1 MFSYPRIV
9 RLAPVLFL
17 IIMAAGLAETLIQGG
32 GYDDSTIFIGAASIA
47 LALALFFRTRV
58 ELGAHEITV
67 VRPWTSRRIQ
77 RDEIAAVNWERGS
90 DVVLSL
96 RAGGHVS
103 LPSITGRDA
112 EMSAAI
118 HAWLH
123 G

>member
-17 IIMAAGLAETLIQGG
+17 ILMAGGLAVTVIQGG
-32 GYDDSTIFIGAASIA
+32 GYDDSTIFIGAASVA
-47 LALALFFRTRV
+47 LALALLLRTRV
-58 ELGAHEITV
+58 ELGANEITV

-90 DVVLSL
+90 GVVLSL
-96 RAGGHVS
+96 RSGEDVS
-103 LPSITGRDA
+103 LPSIAGRDA
-112 EMSAAI
+112 EMTAAV